1 MAIEKLNMKDLN
13 DGINSLKLWHDI
25 HEEMLDK
32 LELVK
37 DKLEGNEG
45 ASIEKVLDTIEDFED
60 SIKKRSREI
69 KKKHKEVLKYKNK
82 LEDTGVKPTNSGAH
96 IFISKGDALRRKVK
110 NLLDDVVDNKRIRV
124 DEANKSAISWWI
136 EKEDKEDLEY
146 YIDQRN
152 FVLRN
157 MESYLE
163 NKYVEI
169 EVLINSAFNEAKKLE
184 NMEDADFNFSVAHY
198 NVAKK
203 MMEIKVKIVKATA
216 NIAVRIV
223 KSIFEDGLVHGVLS
237 IVGMWPGPVISAIG
251 DGANAL
257 LYAAQGDWEAAALS
271 TAFMIPGIKI
281 LKVGGKKTIEGL
293 NVVKTSLFKYGD
305 ESIKGLKSVSF
316 KGLEKVKPI
325 IKGSMENIYD
335 FATLGLY
342 GRYNLFIKV
351 SKNPTKLNILK
362 ILASPIFVVD
372 SISGLVEGIP
382 ELKGDLEGNDYTE
395 FTTDLIDM
403 IFNPIPNFIQSLSHN
418 IVEFPSLDD
427 IMGGN

>member
-13 DGINSLKLWHDI
+13 DGINSLKLWHDV

-45 ASIEKVLDTIEDFED
+45 ASIEKFLDTIEDFED

-96 IFISKGDALRRKVK
+96 IFISNGDALRRKVK

-152 FVLRN
+152 LVLRN

-163 NKYVEI
+163 NKYSEI

-184 NMEDADFNFSVAHY
+184 NMEDADFNFSVVHY

-216 NIAVRIV
+216 NIAVGFV
-223 KSIFEDGLVHGVLS
+223 KSMFEDGLVHGVLN

-251 DGANAL
+251 DGANAV
-257 LYAAQGDWEAAALS
+257 LYAAQGDWEAAAWS
-271 TAFMIPGIKI
+271 AAFMIPGTR
-281 LKVGGKKTIEGL
+281 VGKKLGGATKNILAPAAG
-293 NVVKTSLFKYGD
+293 KIFKYGD
-305 ESIKGLKSVSF
+305 EALVGMKKS
-316 KGLEKVKPI
+316 
-325 IKGSMENIYD
+325 
-335 FATLGLY
+335 
-342 GRYNLFIKV
+342 LF
-351 SKNPTKLNILK
+351 SKI
-362 ILASPIFVVD
+362 
-372 SISGLVEGIP
+372 
-382 ELKGDLEGNDYTE
+382 
-395 FTTDLIDM
+395 
-403 IFNPIPNFIQSLSHN
+403 
-418 IVEFPSLDD
+418 DD
-427 IMGGN
+427 IPGTGCLIGV